1 MRSMAIVDLQ
11 RALSVLRRLAVL
23 ALVAALSGCVEM
35 PIRNYT
41 LHLGQRALDQDGWE
55 PVADQFTVGVETDTY
70 RPEDG
75 WGMEMG
81 AFFSRDEGSLPIEG
95 LSSVDAKGTSWEVYL
110 GARKTMR
117 PLVGGARPYLG
128 GGLTWIWSDFEASST
143 DLTFSG
149 SDNSPAVYL
158 HGGVMWRVSA
168 SLNVGLDLRVV
179 SGASAD
185 MFGVEGDADY
195 AQAAIGLG
203 FQF

>member
-1 MRSMAIVDLQ
+1 MAIVHLPN
-11 RALSVLRRLAVL
+11 ASSVGRLL
-23 ALVAALSGCVEM
+23 ASLGLVAALSGCVEM

-81 AFFSRDEGSLPIEG
+81 VFFSRDAGSMVIEG
-95 LSSVDAKGTSWEVYL
+95 LSSVEAKGTTWEAYL
-110 GARKTMR
+110 GVRKTIR
-117 PLVGGARPYLG
+117 TRVGGARPYLG
-128 GGLTWIWSDFEASST
+128 GGLTWIWSDFEASSAEQT
-143 DLTFSG
+143 ISG
-149 SDNSPAVYL
+149 SDDSPAVYL
-158 HGGVMWRVSA
+158 HGGVTWRVGA

-185 MFGVEGDADY
+185 MFGIEGDADY
-195 AQAAIGLG
+195 AQAALGLG